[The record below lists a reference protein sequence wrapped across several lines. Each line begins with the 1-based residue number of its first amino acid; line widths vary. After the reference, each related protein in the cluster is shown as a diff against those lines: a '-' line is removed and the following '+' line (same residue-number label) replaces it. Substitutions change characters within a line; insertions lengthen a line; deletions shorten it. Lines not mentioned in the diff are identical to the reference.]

1 MLPAHH
7 RKCDNQRMKTATFA
21 LALLSV
27 FVSGCVS
34 TASPETS
41 AHEQWQIPLTLHR
54 FNADG
59 DHYRDF
65 YLVDSNGDVVDD
77 GDDTSLKAC
86 RDDIGS
92 WCAMVCRPNGLMS
105 TSMGMGRCLSKCM
118 GRISYQYRR
127 CREEPVRRPDENT
140 DGEN

>member
-1 MLPAHH
+1 MPPAHH
-7 RKCDNQRMKTATFA
+7 RKCDNQGMKTATFA
-21 LALLSV
+21 LALLTV

-54 FNADG
+54 VNADG

-77 GDDTSLKAC
+77 GDDTSWKAC
-86 RDDIGS
+86 RDDIAN
-92 WCAMVCRPNGLMS
+92 WCVMSVCRPNGLMS
-105 TSMGMGRCLSKCM
+105 TSMGMGRCFSKCM
-118 GRISYQYRR
+118 GNSYQR
-127 CREEPVRRPDENT
+127 CKEEPVRRPDENT